1 MKKLLFTL
9 LLLFPLFSFS
19 QDILGKWKT
28 IDDETGKAKSIVE
41 IFKATNGK
49 IYGRVYKILTVGEE
63 NKKCTAC
70 KGDLKDKPITGMII
84 VSGLTKDGDEWSG
97 GTIMDPNKG
106 KTYDC
111 YITMESK
118 DKLKVRGYMG
128 VALLGRTQYWYRVTE

>member
-19 QDILGKWKT
+19 QEILGKWKT

-84 VSGLTKDGDEWSG
+84 LNGLTKDGDEWSG

-111 YITMESK
+111 FITFESK

-128 VALLGRTQYWYRVTE
+128 VALLGRTQYWYRLTE

>member
-19 QDILGKWKT
+19 QDIIGKWKT

>member
-1 MKKLLFTL
+1 
-9 LLLFPLFSFS
+9 
-19 QDILGKWKT
+19 
-28 IDDETGKAKSIVE
+28 
-41 IFKATNGK
+41 
-49 IYGRVYKILTVGEE
+49 
-63 NKKCTAC
+63 
-70 KGDLKDKPITGMII
+70 LKDKPITGMII

-128 VALLGRTQYWYRVTE
+128 VALLGRTQYWYRYTE

>member
-19 QDILGKWKT
+19 QEILGKWKT

-111 YITMESK
+111 YITMEGN

-128 VALLGRTQYWYRVTE
+128 VALLGRTQYWYRYTE

>member
-19 QDILGKWKT
+19 QDIIGKWKT

-63 NKKCTAC
+63 NKKWTAC

-128 VALLGRTQYWYRVTE
+128 VALLGRTQYWYRYTE

>member
-19 QDILGKWKT
+19 QEILGKWKT

-63 NKKCTAC
+63 NKKCTEC
-70 KGDLKDKPITGMII
+70 KGDLKGKPITGMII
-84 VSGLTKDGDEWSG
+84 LSGLSKDGDEWSG

-111 YITMESK
+111 YITMESN

-128 VALLGRTQYWYRVTE
+128 VALLGRTQYWYRYTE

>member
-19 QDILGKWKT
+19 QDIIGKWKT

-128 VALLGRTQYWYRVTE
+128 VALLGRTQYWYRYTE

>member
-19 QDILGKWKT
+19 QEILGKWKT

-84 VSGLTKDGDEWSG
+84 LNGLTKDGDEWSG

-111 YITMESK
+111 YITLESK